1 MSEDTMMKIVALG
14 LMSVCAGYGLYA
26 FGQGRVDARPPTVVT
41 IASSSSNGMSFAW
54 LYDPTERTVYLC
66 RVGQGADTL
75 DCKAKA
81 TLP

>member
-1 MSEDTMMKIVALG
+1 MIKIAALG

-26 FGQGRVDARPPTVVT
+26 FGQGRLDTRPPTVVT
-41 IASSSSNGMSFAW
+41 IASSSSNGSSFAW
-54 LYDPTERTVYLC
+54 LFDPTERTVYLC
-66 RVGQGADTL
+66 HIRQGADTL